1 MPWMPR
7 GVIDRR
13 LPRAGD
19 RAGLP
24 ALAPAVEV
32 VVAVAGAGELRL
44 TAALVLP
51 PPAPPAPGC
60 QDGTLV
66 RDTVFALNREA
77 TTADRAAL
85 PKRFAAGD
93 LPGLVPLSAASSLA
107 PTFTGVSF
115 TAVGLLAS
123 AVFDVLDAFDGGGVL
138 DLIDSMLCTMSDT
151 DDFR

>member
-24 ALAPAVEV
+24 ALAPDVEV
-32 VVAVAGAGELRL
+32 VVAVAGVGEFRL

-51 PPAPPAPGC
+51 PLAPGC
-60 QDGTLV
+60 QVGTLV
-66 RDTVFALNREA
+66 RDSVFALNREA

-93 LPGLVPLSAASSLA
+93 LPNLAPLPATSGLA

-115 TAVGLLAS
+115 TAVGLLDS
-123 AVFDVLDAFDGGGVL
+123 AVFDVLGAFDVGGLVL
-138 DLIDSMLCTMSDT
+138 DLVDSML
-151 DDFR
+151 